1 MTNLEA
7 ADEMLAAMEDLG
19 RLNQI
24 DRARVVAL
32 RSLAEAVD
40 RDPGNA
46 SLWRE
51 YRAAE
56 AALREFDDGADDY
69 ADLLDALSAKAADPE
84 E

>member
-1 MTNLEA
+1 MTNLAAALVMLEA
-7 ADEMLAAMEDLG
+7 MRDLG
-19 RLNQI
+19 RINPI
-24 DRARVVAL
+24 DEARVVTL
-32 RSLAEAVD
+32 VSLAEAVD